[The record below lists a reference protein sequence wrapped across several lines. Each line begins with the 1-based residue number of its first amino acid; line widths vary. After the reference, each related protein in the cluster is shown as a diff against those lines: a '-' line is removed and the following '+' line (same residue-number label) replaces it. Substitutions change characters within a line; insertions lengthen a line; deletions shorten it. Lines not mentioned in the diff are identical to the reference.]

1 MNLNELKIA
10 IVGLGYVG
18 LPLAVEF
25 GKQRTIIGF
34 DINEARIKELRNN
47 FDHSGE
53 ISADE
58 LMKARVIYTTDQ
70 TELKKANFIIVA
82 VPTPIDGFKKPDLT
96 AIKSSAEIV
105 GQNLSPGSIVVY
117 ESTVYPGV
125 TEDVC
130 LPILEQFSRL
140 KCGLDFKIGYSPE
153 RINPGDP
160 KNTIDRIIKIVSGQD
175 DETLAKVA
183 EVYSIVCKAGVHRAP
198 SIKVAE
204 AAKVIENIQ
213 RDLNIALINEL
224 SLIFHHIN
232 VDTRDVLEA
241 AGTKWNFHQYLP
253 GLVGGHCIGV
263 DPYYLTSLVE
273 QIGYNPELIL
283 TARRI
288 NEYMPDYVAEL
299 MVKGLI
305 QAGKTIK
312 NAKVLMM
319 GLTFKE
325 NVKDTRNS
333 KIKAVIKKLKEYEVE
348 VFAYDPLLSEG
359 EVSGFTVPNTVNL
372 SILPKM
378 DGIALCV
385 AHDQFKKLTLNDIRS
400 LMTDQPV
407 LVDVKGVFRSEIKQ
421 QHDFVYQAL

>member
-1 MNLNELKIA
+1 MKLDEIKIA

-25 GKQRTIIGF
+25 GKQLPIIGF
-34 DINEARIKELRNN
+34 DINDKRINELKTS

-53 ISADE
+53 VSAIA
-58 LMKARVIYTTDQ
+58 LQSAKIYFTNIPEDLRQ
-70 TELKKANFIIVA
+70 AKFIIVA

-96 AIKSSAEIV
+96 AIKGSAEIV
-105 GQNLSPGSIVVY
+105 GKNLSPGSIVVY

-125 TEDVC
+125 TEDIC
-130 LPILEQFSRL
+130 RPILEQCSGL
-140 KCGLDFKIGYSPE
+140 KCGVDFKIGYSLE

-160 KNTIDRIIKIVSGQD
+160 ENTIDKIVKIVSGQD
-175 DETLAKVA
+175 QETLDKVA
-183 EVYSIVCKAGVHRAP
+183 DIYSIICKAGVHRAP

-241 AGTKWNFHQYLP
+241 AGTKWNFHKYLP

-273 QIGYNPELIL
+273 QLGYNPELIL

-305 QAGKTIK
+305 QAGKPIK
-312 NAKVLMM
+312 NAKVLIM

-333 KIKAVIKKLKEYEVE
+333 KVKLVIRKLKEYEIE
-348 VFAYDPLLSEG
+348 VLAHDPLLGEG
-359 EVSGFTVPNTVNL
+359 AIEGFGIDNVRDL
-372 SILPKM
+372 FMLPKV
-378 DGIALCV
+378 DGVALCV
-385 AHDQFKKLTLNDIRS
+385 AHNQFKNLTLTDIRNMIIG
-400 LMTDQPV
+400 LPV
-407 LVDVKGVFRSEIKQ
+407 LVDIKGVFHNAIKQ
-421 QHDFVYQAL
+421 NSDFVYQSL